1 MDAGII
7 LAMNERKIFALL
19 LAGIWLVTAGC
30 QATVTKPSATL
41 ALSRS
46 GSFTVYQTATPSPT
60 LVRVRS
66 ATLYGERSVTPPT
79 PTLIPP
85 ATATPR
91 TYTVKAGDDMS
102 GIALRFRV
110 SLDALKAAN
119 PEVNPRLMKIGTV
132 LIIPGTTPV
141 LTSQPVPSATAQPV
155 TLQPAKC
162 SFDQSGGAWC
172 FVMVSQ
178 SSNAPIFNLTAV
190 LRLADETG
198 KQIAQQNASLGLDLL
213 PVGATLPIAAYFM
226 APLPAKFQVGVQ
238 LVTAL
243 PAQLAADR
251 YPAVQ
256 VQGLKTELLV
266 GDLAAEVSGVVTLV
280 DPKAVTSQLHLLLVA
295 FDGENQVAGVRRWDG
310 IQPPAAG
317 QPAKFLVRVYSLGAK
332 LSRVEVYAE
341 AVK

>member
-1 MDAGII
+1 VDAGII
-7 LAMNERKIFALL
+7 LAMNGRKLYAVL

-30 QATVTKPSATL
+30 QAIVTKPSETIVP
-41 ALSRS
+41 SRS
-46 GSFTVYQTATPSPT
+46 GSFSVYQTVTPSLT
-60 LVRVRS
+60 
-66 ATLYGERSVTPPT
+66 VTPPHKITPHT
-79 PTLIPP
+79 PTLIPS

-91 TYTVKAGDDMS
+91 TYTVKVGDDMS

-110 SLDALKAAN
+110 LLADLKAAN
-119 PEVNPRLMKIGTV
+119 PEVNPRLMKIGTL
-132 LIIPGTTPV
+132 LIIPGTAPV
-141 LTSQPVPSATAQPV
+141 LTSQPVPTATAQPV

-190 LRLADETG
+190 LRLVDETG
-198 KQIAQQNASLGLDLL
+198 KQIAQQTVSLGLDLL
-213 PVGATLPIAAYFM
+213 PVGATLPIAAYFSP
-226 APLPAKFQVGVQ
+226 PLQAKFQVGVQ
-238 LVTAL
+238 LVIVM

-256 VQGLKTELLV
+256 VQGLKTELLA
-266 GDLAAEVSGVVTLV
+266 GDLAAEVSGVVALV
-280 DPKAVTSQLHLLLVA
+280 DAKAKASQLHLLLVA
-295 FDGENQVAGVRRWDG
+295 FDGANQVAGVRRWDG
-310 IQPPAAG
+310 VQLPAAG
-317 QPAKFLVRVYSLGAK
+317 QPAQFSLRVYSLGAK